1 MKYIHSEFV
10 CTGGETIRV
19 DLNGQANV
27 KLLNDPNFHQYHR
40 GGRHRYH
47 GGLAKKTPSFLT
59 VPGPG
64 RWHVVVDLGG
74 YAGSVQAS
82 ITLLN

>member
-1 MKYIHSEFV
+1 MKYLHEDFD
-10 CTGGETIRV
+10 CTGDETVRV
-19 DLNGQANV
+19 ELDGQANV
-27 KLLNDPNFHQYHR
+27 RLLNEANYNHYRR
-40 GGRHRYH
+40 GSGHRYH
-47 GGLAKKTPSFLT
+47 GGLAKKTPTFLT

-74 YAGSVQAS
+74 YAGSVRAS